1 MHKIGIKAYGAR
13 IEGNEKALA
22 AFLDQTLATGFHAIE
37 ISPDDF
43 ELLECGQIK
52 QDLLWSLK
60 ELLGH
65 YDLEVIVHV
74 PLRLNL
80 FNREIP
86 EIHERVLYSC
96 LDICSALSAPIL
108 VFHPGR
114 HIDNVEFAR
123 YGKPDPN
130 EVFSEQLMKR
140 ERQILRKA
148 ATAYPQVTIAMENQ
162 RPYADCSP
170 YSYAEYP
177 LELARQVDRIGMHNI
192 GVTLDT
198 GHLNLAAA
206 YHQLLLP
213 DAMEAIRRLTVH
225 CHIHDNHGIVNY
237 YTDKDKDGMLPFGI
251 GDEHL
256 VPGSGTF
263 PFPDFF
269 RMMNPYDGIYMVE
282 LSRRYLYPEKI
293 GKAHEIS
300 MALMENRCATLE
312 N

>member
-22 AFLDQTLATGFHAIE
+22 AFLDEIVAAGFQAVE
-37 ISPDDF
+37 ISPDDSG
-43 ELLECGQIK
+43 LLECGQLKKGILWPLK
-52 QDLLWSLK
+52 ALLSR
-60 ELLGH
+60 
-65 YDLEVIVHV
+65 YDLEITVHV

-96 LDICSALSAPIL
+96 LDICSALSASIL

-114 HIDNVEFAR
+114 YIDNVEFAR
-123 YGKPDPN
+123 YGKPDPG
-130 EVFSEQLMKR
+130 EVFSEPLMKL
-140 ERQILRKA
+140 ERRILRNA
-148 ATAYPQVTIAMENQ
+148 AAAYPKITIAMENQ

-177 LELARQVDRIGMHNI
+177 LELARQVDRIGMDNI

-198 GHLNLAAA
+198 GHLNLACA
-206 YHQLLLP
+206 YHRLPLP
-213 DAMEAIRRLTVH
+213 DALESICRRAVH
-225 CHIHDNHGIVNY
+225 CHIHDNHGIANY

-269 RMMNPYDGIYMVE
+269 RMMDPYDGIYLVE
-282 LSRRYLYPEKI
+282 LSGRFLYPEKI
-293 GKAHEIS
+293 REAYAAAT
-300 MALMENRCATLE
+300 ALMENRCGAME